1 MKNLIQTF
9 GDSFITIIAAIA
21 YIGVVV
27 SGIAAMQGYTGSF
40 MGGILV
46 IIGGFI
52 SVTMVFYILF
62 VLIDIR
68 DSLREI
74 KKQ

>member
-1 MKNLIQTF
+1 MKNFIQSF
-9 GDSFITIIAAIA
+9 GDSFISIIAVIA
-21 YIGVVV
+21 YISVVI
-27 SGIAAMQGYTGSF
+27 SGIGAMQGYTGSF
-40 MGGILV
+40 IAGILV
-46 IIGGFI
+46 ILGGFV

>member
-1 MKNLIQTF
+1 MKNFIQSF
-9 GDSFITIIAAIA
+9 GDSFISIIAVIA
-21 YIGVVV
+21 YFSVVV
-27 SGIAAMQGYTGSF
+27 SGIGAMQGYTGSF
-40 MGGILV
+40 IAGILV
-46 IIGGFI
+46 ILGGFV

>member
-27 SGIAAMQGYTGSF
+27 NGIAAMQGYTGSF